1 MEQLDERHEQ
11 IALEAKFIG
20 DLGVDS
26 LDMVEHAMALEE
38 KFGNE
43 IPDEDTEK
51 PASRNT
57 ILIGSILLALWI
69 IVGCDSGEN
78 NSYSDSDRENNNL
91 TPEQSASTYAP
102 SQPNLKSNPPRN
114 SGDPLLK
121 AIRDQGNLKSA
132 LESLHAD
139 ATFDSE
145 GNLLRL
151 GLDSLPVT
159 NDALPVIAKQTRLRA
174 LYLFDT
180 NISDAGLK
188 QLASLKDLKIL
199 MLTGSPVTSSGIDQL
214 QMSLPN
220 CVIIP

>member
-1 MEQLDERHEQ
+1 MPRSLKEN
-11 IALEAKFIG
+11 ITG
-20 DLGVDS
+20 GGV
-26 LDMVEHAMALEE
+26 VV
-38 KFGNE
+38 
-43 IPDEDTEK
+43 
-51 PASRNT
+51 
-57 ILIGSILLALWI
+57 
-69 IVGCDSGEN
+69 IVLVFCGCDSGQN
-78 NSYSDSDRENNNL
+78 DSNSGSDRKNKKL
-91 TPEQSASTYAP
+91 TSEQTISTNAP
-102 SQPNLKSNPPRN
+102 TQPKLKGNPPRN

-121 AIRDQGNLKSA
+121 AIRDQANLKSA

-145 GNLLRL
+145 GNLFRL

-180 NISDAGLK
+180 KISEAGLK
-188 QLASLKDLKIL
+188 QLAGLKELKIL

>member
-1 MEQLDERHEQ
+1 M
-11 IALEAKFIG
+11 
-20 DLGVDS
+20 
-26 LDMVEHAMALEE
+26 
-38 KFGNE
+38 
-43 IPDEDTEK
+43 PT
-51 PASRNT
+51 SRKA
-57 ILIGSILLALWI
+57 ILIGSLFGALWI
-69 IVGCDSGEN
+69 ADGCGSGEEV
-78 NSYSDSDRENNNL
+78 SPSDSDQENNNL
-91 TPEQSASTYAP
+91 TPEQPVSTNALT
-102 SQPNLKSNPPRN
+102 QPNPTSNPPEK
-114 SGDPLLK
+114 SDDPLQK

-188 QLASLKDLKIL
+188 QLAGLKELKIL
-199 MLTGSPVTSSGIDQL
+199 MLTGSPVTRSGMDQL

>member
-1 MEQLDERHEQ
+1 M
-11 IALEAKFIG
+11 
-20 DLGVDS
+20 
-26 LDMVEHAMALEE
+26 
-38 KFGNE
+38 
-43 IPDEDTEK
+43 P
-51 PASRNT
+51 PSRKA
-57 ILIGSILLALWI
+57 ILIGIGLITLLVI
-69 IVGCDSGEN
+69 DGCDSGRN
-78 NSYSDSDRENNNL
+78 NSDSDHENKKL
-91 TPEQSASTYAP
+91 TSE
-102 SQPNLKSNPPRN
+102 QPNSTNAPTQPDPISNPLGN
-114 SGDPLLK
+114 SDDPLLK

-145 GNLLRL
+145 GNLFRL

-159 NDALPVIAKQTRLRA
+159 NDALPVIAKQIRLRA

-180 NISDAGLK
+180 KISEAGLK
-188 QLASLKDLKIL
+188 QLAGLKELKIL

>member
-1 MEQLDERHEQ
+1 MP
-11 IALEAKFIG
+11 I
-20 DLGVDS
+20 
-26 LDMVEHAMALEE
+26 
-38 KFGNE
+38 
-43 IPDEDTEK
+43 
-51 PASRNT
+51 SRKA
-57 ILIGSILLALWI
+57 ILIGSILVTQVV
-69 IVGCDSGEN
+69 IVGCDSDKDNSHSNSDHEN
-78 NSYSDSDRENNNL
+78 KNL
-91 TPEQSASTYAP
+91 TPEQPVTTNAP
-102 SQPNLKSNPPRN
+102 PQPKLKGNPPRN

-121 AIRDQGNLKSA
+121 AIRDQANLKSA

-180 NISDAGLK
+180 KISDAGLK
-188 QLASLKDLKIL
+188 QLASLKELKIL
-199 MLTGSPVTSSGIDQL
+199 MLTGSPVTRSGVDQL

>member
-1 MEQLDERHEQ
+1 MP
-11 IALEAKFIG
+11 I
-20 DLGVDS
+20 
-26 LDMVEHAMALEE
+26 
-38 KFGNE
+38 
-43 IPDEDTEK
+43 
-51 PASRNT
+51 SRKA
-57 ILIGSILLALWI
+57 ILIGSILVAQVVA
-69 IVGCDSGEN
+69 VGCDSDKD
-78 NSYSDSDRENNNL
+78 NSHSDSDHENKNL
-91 TPEQSASTYAP
+91 APEQPVSTNAP
-102 SQPNLKSNPPRN
+102 TQPNPTDNSPENP
-114 SGDPLLK
+114 SDPLLK

-132 LESLHAD
+132 LEFLHAD

-159 NDALPVIAKQTRLRA
+159 NDALPVIAKQTRLHA

-180 NISDAGLK
+180 KISDAGLK
-188 QLASLKDLKIL
+188 QLAGLKELKIL